1 MIRFSK
7 IWYWIVIVVVVI
19 VAAGLTTL
27 FAQKNDVPI
36 SEEANPSDNT
46 NKDDTA
52 TKVELQPEDPALHGT
67 TVDVDSTT
75 KVEFQQLFNDLR
87 KEYLDT
93 RAASVEWWL
102 TFVTIII
109 GLLALFLAL
118 LGFLGL
124 QEFKRLKAEAKEDAD
139 EIKGHLTEVLK
150 RMAELDRVTTKAESD
165 EMGTESD
172 EAIQRT
178 RETLSAEVF
187 ATLSGD
193 QEFESVLR
201 DFDRIP
207 NLSFVDK
214 AMVDAYKLQKDG
226 RIKEAIQKWRSV
238 ANIVGET
245 DKDLAARAWSS
256 VGYLLSESELVEKAV
271 SAYDKAIE
279 MKADYAHAYYNRG
292 VQRINLEQY
301 LPAMEDFDR
310 AIKLNLDKANV
321 YVGRGIA
328 RLELGKRDDAF
339 IDLNNAIS
347 IEPDYASA
355 YAVRGEAKVSEND
368 IAGAKSDFQRAL
380 DLAEKQGKR
389 ELEIAIVERLREL
402 NEIE

>member
-150 RMAELDRVTTKAESD
+150 RMAQ
-165 EMGTESD
+165 
-172 EAIQRT
+172 I
-178 RETLSAEVF
+178 
-187 ATLSGD
+187 
-193 QEFESVLR
+193 
-201 DFDRIP
+201 
-207 NLSFVDK
+207 
-214 AMVDAYKLQKDG
+214 
-226 RIKEAIQKWRSV
+226 
-238 ANIVGET
+238 
-245 DKDLAARAWSS
+245 
-256 VGYLLSESELVEKAV
+256 
-271 SAYDKAIE
+271 
-279 MKADYAHAYYNRG
+279 
-292 VQRINLEQY
+292 
-301 LPAMEDFDR
+301 
-310 AIKLNLDKANV
+310 
-321 YVGRGIA
+321 
-328 RLELGKRDDAF
+328 
-339 IDLNNAIS
+339 
-347 IEPDYASA
+347 
-355 YAVRGEAKVSEND
+355 
-368 IAGAKSDFQRAL
+368 
-380 DLAEKQGKR
+380 
-389 ELEIAIVERLREL
+389 
-402 NEIE
+402 